1 MSDKLKQRT
10 EKRRIQVSQASSAL
24 IESGLSIIKR
34 QNNSESCADVTH
46 ITVIGPARTVEFFPS
61 SGKAY
66 SNGVKGRFAMV
77 SGHGVEWVI
86 STAKGV

>member
-1 MSDKLKQRT
+1 MSDKLKQRA
-10 EKRRIQVSQASSAL
+10 EKRRIQVEQASKSL
-24 IESGLSIIKR
+24 VESGLSIIKR
-34 QNNSESCADVTH
+34 QNNSDSCGDVTH

-66 SNGVKGRFAMV
+66 SNGVKGRFQMV
-77 SGHGVEWVI
+77 SGNGLEWVI